1 VLATSYC
8 YNGYIKRPEMRGT
21 RTQQRRKYVR
31 HVGQIIYKHNMLLY
45 LPLFTVPSSV
55 LRFVYGLL
63 LIALRYSLKN
73 VLAHVEIIVVK
84 VKLILHIMIIYFYRD
99 YCSATRWRFARSYTI
114 CWSLWGW
121 YCWCQCVRFQ
131 FVWEECHQRYEKT
144 LARRHYSLCHLKL
157 FQ

>member
-1 VLATSYC
+1 
-8 YNGYIKRPEMRGT
+8 M
-21 RTQQRRKYVR
+21 R

-99 YCSATRWRFARSYTI
+99 YCSATR
-114 CWSLWGW
+114 
-121 YCWCQCVRFQ
+121 
-131 FVWEECHQRYEKT
+131 
-144 LARRHYSLCHLKL
+144 
-157 FQ
+157 